1 MQDFAR
7 IFPALTIHSFGERC
21 DFSLFIDGT
30 FVSYGYAFWDLSFY
44 PYMSMSGGRTF
55 LEEGQ

>member
-1 MQDFAR
+1 MQGFSG
-7 IFPALTIHSFGERC
+7 IFPVLTFHSFGGGC

-44 PYMSMSGGRTF
+44 PYMSMNGGRTF